1 MNLYVVRHGETADN
15 ARRIL
20 QGHLPGKLSGKGLR
34 QAEKV
39 AMRLEGVK
47 FDFIYSSD
55 LKRVVDT
62 TKKIVVHHKAPIFFK
77 ENLRERYMGIYQGR
91 SVDEV
96 DADNLPLGVETTD
109 AMRVRVHDA
118 VDEIFRNHPHSNVLI
133 VSHGGFSR
141 VLHMIM
147 LGIPTERFREVEKPK
162 NTSVYIY
169 ELEEN
174 LKGKIVLENCIKHLE
189 EI

>member
-1 MNLYVVRHGETADN
+1 MNLYVVRHGETVDN

-39 AMRLEGVK
+39 AMRLKGVK

-77 ENLRERYMGIYQGR
+77 ESLRERYMGIYQGR
-91 SVDEV
+91 SADEV
-96 DADNLPLGVETTD
+96 DADARCGND
-109 AMRVRVHDA
+109 
-118 VDEIFRNHPHSNVLI
+118 
-133 VSHGGFSR
+133 
-141 VLHMIM
+141 
-147 LGIPTERFREVEKPK
+147 
-162 NTSVYIY
+162 
-169 ELEEN
+169 
-174 LKGKIVLENCIKHLE
+174 
-189 EI
+189 

>member
-1 MNLYVVRHGETADN
+1 M
-15 ARRIL
+15 
-20 QGHLPGKLSGKGLR
+20 
-34 QAEKV
+34 
-39 AMRLEGVK
+39 
-47 FDFIYSSD
+47 
-55 LKRVVDT
+55 
-62 TKKIVVHHKAPIFFK
+62 
-77 ENLRERYMGIYQGR
+77 
-91 SVDEV
+91 
-96 DADNLPLGVETTD
+96 LGVETTD

-118 VDEIFRNHPHSNVLI
+118 VDEIFEKHPHSNVLI